1 MDKKSAEELKKSYLA
16 LLEELGAKRKKIE
29 KKLRVG
35 SEKIHKYRIFITT
48 RNYLTLPIVVEAQD
62 QGTAQLLARAQFP
75 DARSIGA
82 PVKIK

>member
-1 MDKKSAEELKKSYLA
+1 MDKNSAEALKKSYLA
-16 LLEELGAKRKKIE
+16 LLQELGEKRKKIE

-35 SEKIHKYRIFITT
+35 SEKIHKFRIFITT

-75 DARSIGA
+75 DARSI
-82 PVKIK
+82 